1 MGDELEING
10 ETWRVV
16 DRVLISE
23 TNEAYLDAILVV
35 GRA

>member
-1 MGDELEING
+1 VGDELEING

-16 DRVLISE
+16 DRVLIPE